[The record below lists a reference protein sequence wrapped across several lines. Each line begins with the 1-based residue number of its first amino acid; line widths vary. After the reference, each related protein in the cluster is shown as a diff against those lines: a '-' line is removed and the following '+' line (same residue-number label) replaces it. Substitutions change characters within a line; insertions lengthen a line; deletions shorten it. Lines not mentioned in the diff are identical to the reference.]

1 MKKLRFLLAAVM
13 LVGVFALSACSGGD
27 TEEVLVYNWGDYID
41 REVLTLFEEETG
53 IKVKYDTFATNEDM
67 YVKIKGGGSNYDV
80 IIPSDYMIQRM
91 IREDMLETMDMSKLE
106 NYGKIDPAL
115 LSPAYDPTDEYSV
128 PYMWGTVGILYD
140 KTKVTDPVDSWNIL
154 WDEKYSKQILM
165 LDSVRDSFFVAA
177 EKVGVDPNSHEAADL
192 EKVKAALIEQKP
204 LVLAYVGDDVKDMMI
219 GGEASLAVVWSGDAV
234 YCMNENEN
242 LAYAIPMEGSN
253 IWVDGMSIPKDAP
266 NYDNAMKFIDF
277 MCRPDIAKM
286 NNDYIGY
293 ASPLPEVQDQ
303 LSEEL
308 KSDPAA
314 NPTEEEKARC
324 VTMEDLGDATEMYD
338 SLWTE
343 IKATQ

>member
-128 PYMWGTVGILYD
+128 PWAFSMTRPRSPIRWTAGT
-140 KTKVTDPVDSWNIL
+140 
-154 WDEKYSKQILM
+154 
-165 LDSVRDSFFVAA
+165 F
-177 EKVGVDPNSHEAADL
+177 
-192 EKVKAALIEQKP
+192 
-204 LVLAYVGDDVKDMMI
+204 
-219 GGEASLAVVWSGDAV
+219 SG
-234 YCMNENEN
+234 
-242 LAYAIPMEGSN
+242 
-253 IWVDGMSIPKDAP
+253 
-266 NYDNAMKFIDF
+266 MKSTPS
-277 MCRPDIAKM
+277 R
-286 NNDYIGY
+286 
-293 ASPLPEVQDQ
+293 S
-303 LSEEL
+303 
-308 KSDPAA
+308 
-314 NPTEEEKARC
+314 
-324 VTMEDLGDATEMYD
+324 
-338 SLWTE
+338 
-343 IKATQ
+343 